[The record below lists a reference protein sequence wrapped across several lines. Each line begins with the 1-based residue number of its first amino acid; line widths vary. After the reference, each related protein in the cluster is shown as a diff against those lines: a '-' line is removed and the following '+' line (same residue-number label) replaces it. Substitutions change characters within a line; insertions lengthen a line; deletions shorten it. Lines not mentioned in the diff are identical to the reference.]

1 MSKTIV
7 SVSKKNNS
15 VWRMY
20 FYDQNDDEQ
29 WIFQSKRINSLLVWF
44 YKLQKQKLCNDICIV
59 CGNEFKFYKKRFEDT
74 PDVCYE
80 CEPDEQCHSF
90 VKEDEY

>member
-20 FYDQNDDEQ
+20 FYDFNDDNQ
-29 WIFQSKRINSLLVWF
+29 RVFQTKKINRLLVWF
-44 YKLQKQKLCNDICIV
+44 YKLQKQKLCNDICMI
-59 CGNEFKFYKKRFEDT
+59 CQEPFKFYKSRFESRVD
-74 PDVCYE
+74 CCFE
-80 CEPDEQCHSF
+80 CDPS
-90 VKEDEY
+90 EYTD

>member
-20 FYDQNDDEQ
+20 FYDVNEDNE
-29 WIFQSKRINSLLVWF
+29 WNFYTERINPLLVWY
-44 YKLQKQKLCNDICIV
+44 YKLKKSKLCNNICDT
-59 CGNEFKFYKKRFEDT
+59 CDNEFRFYNLFFIKSIDFIGVGSVLEIIAL
-74 PDVCYE
+74 YMLA
-80 CEPDEQCHSF
+80 
-90 VKEDEY
+90 

>member
-20 FYDQNDDEQ
+20 FYELNEDNEYK
-29 WIFQSKRINSLLVWF
+29 FQTKRINRLLVWF
-44 YKLQKQKLCNDICIV
+44 YKLQKQKLCSDICVI
-59 CGNEFKFYKKRFEDT
+59 CDREFKFYKKRFEGI
-74 PDVCYE
+74 PDVCFE
-80 CEPDEQCHSF
+80 CDPS
-90 VKEDEY
+90 EYTE